1 MSDTV
6 STHPDWF
13 TEALAAAAEQRR
25 VERGNQILASRRIA
39 ESINATLQRMGITPQ
54 MEAYVDD
61 HGCLQG
67 ALLVEAD
74 YTEDAYEV
82 RALWDGQSQQVE
94 LHTRDWDGDGNFGRV
109 RLLNTIADV
118 AAARHETPKAPQKP
132 RDFRAEALRAMDTF
146 SPDQLGN
153 HEVEA
158 VVTAAHGITS
168 AILHLADTIARTNS
182 RP

>member
-6 STHPDWF
+6 STLPDW
-13 TEALAAAAEQRR
+13 LAKAVAEHEQQQHI
-25 VERGNQILASRRIA
+25 ERGNRVLASRRIA
-39 ESINATLQRMGITPQ
+39 ESINASLQGMGITPQ

-74 YTEDAYEV
+74 YAEDAYEV
-82 RALWDGQSQQVE
+82 RALWDGRSQQVE

-118 AAARHETPKAPQKP
+118 AAARHETPTPPQKP
-132 RDFRAEALRAMDTF
+132 RDFRVEALRAIDTF
-146 SPDQLGN
+146 SPDRLGN

-158 VVTAAHGITS
+158 VVTAANGITA